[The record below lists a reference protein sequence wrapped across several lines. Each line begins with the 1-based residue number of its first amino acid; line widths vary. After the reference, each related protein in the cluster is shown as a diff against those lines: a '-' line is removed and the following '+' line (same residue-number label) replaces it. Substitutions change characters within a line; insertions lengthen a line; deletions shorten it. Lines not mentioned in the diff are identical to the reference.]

1 MSNAPADPKHSRVTE
16 HEGMLLALI
25 LREQPV
31 TAYHL
36 FRLLGES
43 PVTSINASKGQLYP
57 AVRRLKSRNLV
68 EARKVAGDGRN
79 AEELSVTDA
88 GCLAVKEWTLEINES
103 HVVLD
108 DPLRSRVLSFDLL
121 SRNQQV
127 EWIVSAKALVKKR
140 REILDEFNQSV
151 TLPYQDLAYRSAAE
165 ALRSK
170 MEWLDELLYAIAVP
184 TSPTSP

>member
-1 MSNAPADPKHSRVTE
+1 
-16 HEGMLLALI
+16 
-25 LREQPV
+25 
-31 TAYHL
+31 
-36 FRLLGES
+36 
-43 PVTSINASKGQLYP
+43 
-57 AVRRLKSRNLV
+57 
-68 EARKVAGDGRN
+68 
-79 AEELSVTDA
+79 
-88 GCLAVKEWTLEINES
+88 
-103 HVVLD
+103 
-108 DPLRSRVLSFDLL
+108 LL